1 MNYKF
6 QEEQRNERIKGTLI
20 NHSYIDGGEYRK
32 KFDSIS
38 DNPKLNKLLYRLSKK
53 MLLHRNGTLYEDMYW
68 IDTETC
74 SVVAEETSQNVI
86 KKIKYSRRTQ
96 KNIKRQ
102 EGLLTIHS
110 HPNSYPPSIED
121 FNSNYLN
128 QFGVGIIIC
137 HDGKIFLYSSNEY
150 INENY
155 YEILVEKFYRIY
167 HDIYE
172 AQIFALDK
180 VRKKYQIKYREV

>member
-6 QEEQRNERIKGTLI
+6 QEEQRNGRIKGTLI

-96 KNIKRQ
+96 KNIKKQ